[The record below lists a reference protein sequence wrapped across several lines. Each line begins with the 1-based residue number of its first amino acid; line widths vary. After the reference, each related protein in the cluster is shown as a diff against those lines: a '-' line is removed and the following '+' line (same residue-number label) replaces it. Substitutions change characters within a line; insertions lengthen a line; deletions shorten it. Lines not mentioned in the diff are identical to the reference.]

1 MHLTLLP
8 NPSHLEAVAPLVL
21 GKARAKADLMGD
33 EQCSRVLPVILHGDA
48 AFAGQGIVY
57 ETMQVRV
64 SLFVLFIFVILLFV
78 AFYLVVLR

>member
-57 ETMQVRV
+57 ETMQVRA
-64 SLFVLFIFVILLFV
+64 LFVLFIFVILLFV